1 MTSKPFEFPV
11 EPVLDKNPPR
21 QMQKLTVLR
30 DMNHLM
36 NAVNELQAR
45 VESIERITEGAFTEI
60 RDAITSLEE
69 WTDKNRSLASVQAR
83 NEAIQEET
91 EKDA

>member
-1 MTSKPFEFPV
+1 MTNKPFEFPV

-45 VESIERITEGAFTEI
+45 VEAIERITEGAFTE
-60 RDAITSLEE
+60 
-69 WTDKNRSLASVQAR
+69 VQ
-83 NEAIQEET
+83 EAIET
-91 EKDA
+91 LQDKDA